1 MSEVKGM
8 QTKMRRVFALIL
20 LAAVLGGFAVLMTS
34 CGNYS
39 LVADAQYD
47 WAELRTA
54 SGDLI
59 VGPVSKWAHD
69 SAGHGSGV
77 VYVTINGI
85 TYMTHACNVTLMTEK
100 P

>member
-1 MSEVKGM
+1 M
-8 QTKMRRVFALIL
+8 QKNMRRVFALIL
-20 LAAVLGGFAVLMTS
+20 IFAVVAGFGVLLTS
-34 CGNYS
+34 CGNCS

-59 VGPVSKWAHD
+59 VGPVSKW
-69 SAGHGSGV
+69 SLSQNGTLF
-77 VYVTINGI
+77 VTINGI
-85 TYMTHACNVTLMTEK
+85 TYMTSMINVTLMTEK

>member
-1 MSEVKGM
+1 MK
-8 QTKMRRVFALIL
+8 TKLRSVFALIL
-20 LAAVLGGFAVLMTS
+20 LFAVLAGFCVLLTS

-59 VGPVSKWAHD
+59 VGPVSKW
-69 SAGHGSGV
+69 SPSSNGTLF
-77 VYVTINGI
+77 VTINGI
-85 TYMTHACNVTLMTEK
+85 TYLAHACNVTLMTEK

>member
-1 MSEVKGM
+1 MIEVKRM
-8 QTKMRRVFALIL
+8 QTKLRRVFALIL
-20 LAAVLGGFAVLMTS
+20 LFAVLVGFCVLLTS
-34 CGNYS
+34 CNQTILYD
-39 LVADAQYD
+39 VKYD
-47 WAELRTA
+47 WAELRTV
-54 SGDLI
+54 SGELI

-69 SAGHGSGV
+69 SAGHGSDV

>member
-1 MSEVKGM
+1 M

-20 LAAVLGGFAVLMTS
+20 LFAVVAGFGVLLSS

-39 LVADAQYD
+39 LFANVQYG
-47 WAELRTA
+47 WAEIRTA
-54 SGDLI
+54 GGDLI
-59 VGPVSKWAHD
+59 AGPVSKWTPD
-69 SAGHGSGV
+69 SSGLLF
-77 VYVTINGI
+77 VTINGI

>member
-1 MSEVKGM
+1 
-8 QTKMRRVFALIL
+8 MRRVFALIL

-34 CGNYS
+34 CNQTILYD
-39 LVADAQYD
+39 VKYD
-47 WAELRTA
+47 WAELRTV

-69 SAGHGSGV
+69 SAGFGSGV